1 MKGIQAYLIV
11 GAGAAIGASLRFFIN
26 ELAKKSLT
34 SAIPWAAFGINVAGS
49 LCLGLF
55 MGLMQ
60 RHNFAPQW
68 QLFIAV
74 GLLGG
79 FTTFSTFSAES
90 VALLR
95 QSNVLGFAVYVFG
108 SNALGI
114 AGAALGY
121 WLTKPAAAI

>member
-1 MKGIQAYLIV
+1 MGNLWHQRRGFAVL
-11 GAGAAIGASLRFFIN
+11 AGF
-26 ELAKKSLT
+26 
-34 SAIPWAAFGINVAGS
+34 
-49 LCLGLF
+49 F

-60 RHNFAPQW
+60 RHNFASQW

-74 GLLGG
+74 GLWADSPH
-79 FTTFSTFSAES
+79 FQRFPPSPS
-90 VALLR
+90 ALLR
-95 QSNVLGFAVYVFG
+95 RSNVLGFAVYVFG